1 MIISQLG
8 YYSLIFGLLTSIFI
22 FFNSS
27 IQLKKNNLVI
37 SDKTFG
43 LIGFQF
49 FFVFISF
56 ISLIYSFIISDFSN
70 ETVYNNSHTTK
81 PLFYKITGTWGNH
94 EGSLLLWLLVLTGVL
109 LGFIFKSRNEPNN
122 YRLLTTL
129 FHQIIVIGFFVFVLK
144 TSNPFNEIF
153 PVQTEGLGLNPILQ
167 DPALGI
173 HPPILYLGYVGTSI
187 IFSAALASMISN
199 YVNKNWAK
207 NIKFWILFS
216 WIFLTGGILL
226 GSIWAYYEL
235 GWGGFWFWDPVE
247 NVSLMPWLSLT
258 ALLHCIV
265 TLEKREL
272 FKKWTIVLCI
282 ITFALSMVGTFLVRS
297 GILNSVHTFANDPS
311 RGIYILTFLLVLVLL
326 SFVIF
331 IIYENKNFTQKS
343 EIFTLSKETAVL
355 INNWFILYFL
365 SVVLIGTIYPIF
377 LDVILDEQISV
388 GPPFYNKLIL
398 PFLIPFV
405 LFMSIGPSMKWIKTN
420 FKFGAKSF
428 FVIVFT
434 MVLSFFTVYFIGEKN
449 IFILLLFIGFFY
461 LLLKSLDQLREKTK
475 NFAQIFSHTGF
486 SLLLISILLNSFSSR
501 EIVKNI
507 QVGETFTLKNEKI
520 IFKKI
525 AIEKEKNY
533 ESIVGFFEILDD
545 KNTIINLQP
554 EIRIY
559 NEPEMATSEASIKTT
574 LFKDRF
580 ITINIIKDQNF
591 FNVRY
596 QHKPFMIWIWISTL
610 IIMLGGMFAIFRKN
624 KEVNI

>member
-22 FFNSS
+22 FLNSS
-27 IQLKKNNLVI
+27 VQIKRNVTVVSSKI
-37 SDKTFG
+37 TG

-109 LGFIFKSRNEPNN
+109 LGFILKSRNEPIN

-153 PVQTEGLGLNPILQ
+153 PVQKEGLGLNPILQ

-187 IFSAALASMISN
+187 IFSAALGSMISN
-199 YVNKNWAK
+199 YVNKSWAK
-207 NIKFWILFS
+207 KIKFWILFS
-216 WIFLTGGILL
+216 WIFLTAGILL

-258 ALLHCIV
+258 ALLHCVV

-272 FKKWTIVLCI
+272 FKKWTVVLCI

-311 RGIYILTFLLVLVLL
+311 RGIFILTFLLVLVLL

-331 IIYENKNFTQKS
+331 VFYENKNFVQKS

-420 FKFGAKSF
+420 FRIGLKSF
-428 FVIVFT
+428 LVIIIT
-434 MVLSFFTVYFIGEKN
+434 LILSFMTIYFIGEKN
-449 IFILLLFIGFFY
+449 IFVLLLFIGFFY
-461 LLLKSLDQLREKTK
+461 LLIKSLDQFSKKTK

-486 SLLLISILLNSFSSR
+486 SLLLISILLNSFSSK

-507 QVGETFTLKNEKI
+507 KVGESFALKNEKI

-533 ESIVGFFEILDD
+533 ESIIGFFEILDE
-545 KNTIINLQP
+545 KNKIINLKP

-559 NEPEMATSEASIKTT
+559 SEPEMATSEASIKTS

-610 IIMLGGMFAIFRKN
+610 IIILGGIFAIFRKN